1 MFGQQYFA
9 NQNFIQKWGIFNNS
23 LIVMIATF
31 IKKPPLYGTLTFLNS
46 PAETW
51 YFCTSALIMS
61 VFAILIHK
69 FEALHY

>member
-31 IKKPPLYGTLTFLNS
+31 IKNG
-46 PAETW
+46 
-51 YFCTSALIMS
+51 
-61 VFAILIHK
+61 
-69 FEALHY
+69 HYMGP